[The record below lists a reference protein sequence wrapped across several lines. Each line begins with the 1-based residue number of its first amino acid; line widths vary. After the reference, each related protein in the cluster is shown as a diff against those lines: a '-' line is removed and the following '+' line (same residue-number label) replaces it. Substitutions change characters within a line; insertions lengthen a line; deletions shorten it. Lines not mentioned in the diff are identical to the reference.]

1 MLERGRIMLITGKVT
16 HFEMSG
22 FVALLAVGL
31 LLSGCYIIDNPPRT
45 LQMAAFKGN
54 KKAVNRFLSE
64 GVSVNARGEQ
74 GERALHY
81 AVYGKQE
88 SMVKLLLAKGA
99 DVDVKNDNGRTPL
112 HAAAWKGYVDI
123 AGTLIAKGT
132 NINAKDNKGMTALD
146 CAEEQGHG
154 GMMELLRNHG
164 AIRGTQKDKNP

>member
-1 MLERGRIMLITGKVT
+1 MVTQKVT
-16 HFEMSG
+16 HFKVSG
-22 FVALLAVGL
+22 VVAIVATAV
-31 LLSGCYIIDNPPRT
+31 LLSSCHIIDNPPRT
-45 LQMAAFKGN
+45 LQMDAFKGN
-54 KKAVNRFLSE
+54 KRAVNRFLSE

-123 AGTLIAKGT
+123 ARALIAGGA
-132 NINAKDNKGMTALD
+132 NVNAKDNKGMRPLD
-146 CAEEQGHG
+146 SAAEQGRE
-154 GMMELLRNHG
+154 GMMEFLRNHG
-164 AIRGTQKDKNP
+164 AIRGTQEDKKP